1 MGTTESDKRH
11 YFVEIVLS
19 RTGFVDAGSEHAL
32 HQAYLLLPLAVCPAG
47 FIGRNKSQ
55 EAVPRA
61 LHWDHLTSTVT
72 STETPWHPDKSSSL
86 FDVTFSGLGSTER
99 VRMLIE
105 FFLIAQLDK
114 LEWQCTLENKT
125 RIVKVWWLVSSSST
139 HRDERTA
146 ICFHVCPPGLQQL
159 RHSRI
164 SGAIGTSV
172 ALAPPAHRLC
182 RRLRLTVTSVPLSA
196 STCVR
201 PAYSS
206 CAIQGSPV
214 LSEPALRLR
223 HQPTVRKGY
232 KEAQRYR
239 HLILAPVVATG
250 TQTDQRSL
258 YPQNEGAP
266 TWHAAPALADDGII
280 TWQRGQCTSMNIGSG
295 AQYKSPPQLL
305 SAGHDAATT
314 MGRSP
319 LLLLQVFT
327 KFHVKMG

>member
-105 FFLIAQLDK
+105 FFLIAQ
-114 LEWQCTLENKT
+114 
-125 RIVKVWWLVSSSST
+125 
-139 HRDERTA
+139 
-146 ICFHVCPPGLQQL
+146 
-159 RHSRI
+159 
-164 SGAIGTSV
+164 
-172 ALAPPAHRLC
+172 
-182 RRLRLTVTSVPLSA
+182 
-196 STCVR
+196 
-201 PAYSS
+201 
-206 CAIQGSPV
+206 
-214 LSEPALRLR
+214 
-223 HQPTVRKGY
+223 
-232 KEAQRYR
+232 
-239 HLILAPVVATG
+239 
-250 TQTDQRSL
+250 
-258 YPQNEGAP
+258 NEGAP

>member
-105 FFLIAQLDK
+105 FFLIAQ
-114 LEWQCTLENKT
+114 
-125 RIVKVWWLVSSSST
+125 
-139 HRDERTA
+139 
-146 ICFHVCPPGLQQL
+146 
-159 RHSRI
+159 
-164 SGAIGTSV
+164 
-172 ALAPPAHRLC
+172 
-182 RRLRLTVTSVPLSA
+182 
-196 STCVR
+196 
-201 PAYSS
+201 
-206 CAIQGSPV
+206 
-214 LSEPALRLR
+214 
-223 HQPTVRKGY
+223 
-232 KEAQRYR
+232 
-239 HLILAPVVATG
+239 
-250 TQTDQRSL
+250 
-258 YPQNEGAP
+258 NEGAP
-266 TWHAAPALADDGII
+266 TCG
-280 TWQRGQCTSMNIGSG
+280 TSTNIGSG

-305 SAGHDAATT
+305 CWARRRYDNGTLTASVVTGFHQVSRQDGLTPCHLMLSLSDRFQDMGPLFKAKRREHGVQDMVHATHNGLT
-314 MGRSP
+314 
-319 LLLLQVFT
+319 
-327 KFHVKMG
+327 

>member
-99 VRMLIE
+99 VRMLID
-105 FFLIAQLDK
+105 FFLIAQFLLLGLTCRPPVILELGSVGVSRTLD
-114 LEWQCTLENKT
+114 
-125 RIVKVWWLVSSSST
+125 
-139 HRDERTA
+139 
-146 ICFHVCPPGLQQL
+146 
-159 RHSRI
+159 
-164 SGAIGTSV
+164 
-172 ALAPPAHRLC
+172 AHAW
-182 RRLRLTVTSVPLSA
+182 SPW
-196 STCVR
+196 
-201 PAYSS
+201 P
-206 CAIQGSPV
+206 SPV
-214 LSEPALRLR
+214 NNGIVDL
-223 HQPTVRKGY
+223 
-232 KEAQRYR
+232 
-239 HLILAPVVATG
+239 
-250 TQTDQRSL
+250 
-258 YPQNEGAP
+258 PQNEGAP